1 MDKTFYY
8 VLHVNSYM
16 RNLAS
21 DTVAADTIPLKLVV
35 YLGLLAAVLILAV
48 QAWYTMSPVLEEA
61 QIKSQVEAAS
71 LSIRSIQEGYAR
83 DSAESHSPEGIMCTL
98 KFSFPAS
105 VRYISFG
112 VDPDPECNGQLHDSE
127 WVLENNTIIYQYK
140 NGVKKRLFL
149 EGKPVHFI
157 KGEQNSEGIW
167 MPLESR
173 ENALMPLSLEK
184 TGAIIEYP
192 VSGEFLFELVTQNG
206 IRYTT
211 SHF

>member
-1 MDKTFYY
+1 
-8 VLHVNSYM
+8 M

-21 DTVAADTIPLKLVV
+21 DTTAADTIPLKLVV
-35 YLGLLAAVLILAV
+35 YLGLLAAVLILVA
-48 QAWYTMSPVLEEA
+48 QAWHTVNPVLEEA
-61 QIKSQVEAAS
+61 QIKAQIEAAS

-83 DSAESHSPEGIMCTL
+83 DSAESHSPEGTMCTL

-112 VDPDPECNGQLHDSE
+112 VDPDPECNGQLSDSE
-127 WVLENNTIIYQYK
+127 WTLENNTIIYQYK

-157 KGEQNSEGIW
+157 KGEQNSEGTW
-167 MPLESR
+167 MPSGSLENSL
-173 ENALMPLSLEK
+173 APLSLEK
-184 TGAIIEYP
+184 TGVVIEYP
-192 VSGEFLFELVTQNG
+192 VSGEFLFELVMRNG
-206 IRYTT
+206 IRYSM